1 MENSEAIRI
10 LRSIQEPEAWEQP
23 VKGEVFEALEIG
35 IKAIEESKDMVN
47 AKKIMK
53 LIMDTNDELCKGA
66 EGSPGAGM
74 TKAIAGIMACKVGL
88 ALQGKI

>member
-1 MENSEAIRI
+1 MENNEAIRI
-10 LRSIQEPEAWEQP
+10 LRSIQEPEAWEKP

-66 EGSPGAGM
+66 EGSPAAGM
-74 TKAIAGIMACKVGL
+74 VKAIAGIMACKVGL